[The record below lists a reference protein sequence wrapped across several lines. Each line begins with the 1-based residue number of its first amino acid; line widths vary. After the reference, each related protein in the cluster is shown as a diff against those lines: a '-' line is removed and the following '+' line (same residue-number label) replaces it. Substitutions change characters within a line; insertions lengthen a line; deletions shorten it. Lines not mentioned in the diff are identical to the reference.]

1 MNRGRDF
8 GISLQGNGAGDKSCL
23 MIVCVRQKYDA
34 WSHLGEMTPT
44 TAKEQYIDALKQI
57 IETINLNSDVEKF
70 IEVQITNC
78 LVYTQ
83 LYYII
88 LPGPGS
94 FLRVCRGRPAV
105 VQESTLG
112 ARCQDFTSNSQ
123 GKA

>member
-70 IEVQITNC
+70 IEVQTHWF
-78 LVYTQ
+78 TQ
-83 LYYII
+83 LLHIF

-94 FLRVCRGRPAV
+94 FLRVCRGRPAL

-112 ARCQDFTSNSQ
+112 GRCQDFTSNSQ